1 MRLLQN
7 SLWRRYTDIC
17 LVEVSDHIKSILIA
31 LPEKAGVYQFFDE
44 NGSILYVGKAKVLK
58 NRVTSYFNK
67 IKHDSIKTKLMV
79 KKIRDIKYS
88 VVETESD
95 ALLLEDSLIKK
106 YKPRYNILLKDDKS
120 YASIVIKNEP
130 FPRVYSTRQIL
141 DDGSTY
147 FGPYTSGKSLY
158 SILDLIK
165 ELYPLRSCT
174 LNLSKANIQAKKFK
188 VCLEY
193 HLGNCLG
200 PCIGKQREE
209 DYQQGIQHIK
219 RIIKGEYLEAVK
231 NLKKDMLQLAAEQK
245 FEQAQQLKE
254 RIQTL
259 ENFQAKST
267 IVNTDIDNV
276 EVFSIASDTQST
288 YANYMHILRGSI
300 VHVYTAEVVRQLDE
314 TEEEVLAFVVRSFR
328 ERMNSKA
335 KTALLPIELNEKI
348 PGLEVIVPQRG
359 DKKKLVDLSLK
370 NANHFLL
377 EARKRAAFLDPE
389 RNTQRILETM
399 KKDLRLS
406 ELPVHIECF
415 DNSNIQGTNPV
426 SACVVFKN
434 AKPSKSDYRIFNI
447 QSVVGPDDFASMR
460 EAIYRRYS
468 RLLREDQPL
477 PQLLIIDGGKGQL
490 SSAMESLD
498 LLGLRGKI
506 AVIGIA
512 KRLEE
517 IFFPGDSIP
526 IYLDKR
532 SESLKIIQHLR
543 NEAHRYG
550 LSKHRQRRSKGA
562 IHSELEN
569 IAGVGKK
576 TIEKLL
582 QHFSSVA
589 RIKTATQKEI
599 EQVVG
604 EKIAEKIKNYFG
616 KAQEIG

>member
-1 MRLLQN
+1 M
-7 SLWRRYTDIC
+7 
-17 LVEVSDHIKSILIA
+17 EVSDHIKSILKA

-106 YKPRYNILLKDDKS
+106 FKPRYNILLKDDKS

-130 FPRVYSTRQIL
+130 FPRVHSTRQIL
-141 DDGSTY
+141 NDGSTY

-165 ELYPLRSCT
+165 ELYPLRTCT
-174 LNLSKANIQAKKFK
+174 LNLSRANIQAKKFK

-200 PCIGKQREE
+200 PCVGKQREE

-231 NLKKDMLQLAAEQK
+231 NLKKEMLQRASEQK

-276 EVFSIASDTQST
+276 EVFSIASDAQST
-288 YANYMHILRGSI
+288 YANYMHVMRGSI

-314 TEEEVLAFVVRSFR
+314 TDEEVLAFVIRSFR
-328 ERMNSKA
+328 ERMNSQA
-335 KTALLPIELNEKI
+335 KSALIPIEINEKI
-348 PGLEVIVPQRG
+348 PGVELHVPQRG

-468 RLLREDQPL
+468 RLIQEEQPL

-582 QHFSSVA
+582 QHFSSVS
-589 RIKTATQKEI
+589 RIKQATQKEI

-616 KAQEIG
+616 KAQ

>member
-1 MRLLQN
+1 M
-7 SLWRRYTDIC
+7 
-17 LVEVSDHIKSILIA
+17 EVSDHIKSIIKA

-106 YKPRYNILLKDDKS
+106 FKPRYNILLKDDKS

-130 FPRVYSTRQIL
+130 FPRVLSTRQIL

-147 FGPYTSGKSLY
+147 FGPYTSGRSLY

-200 PCIGKQREE
+200 PCVGKQREE

-231 NLKKDMLQLAAEQK
+231 NLKKDMLQLASEQK

-276 EVFSIASDTQST
+276 EVFSIASDAQST

-314 TEEEVLAFVVRSFR
+314 TDEEVLAFVVRSFR

-335 KTALLPIELNEKI
+335 KTALLPFELNEKI
-348 PGLEVIVPQRG
+348 PGLEVTVPQRG

-399 KKDLRLS
+399 KKDLHLS

-468 RLLREDQPL
+468 RLLQEEQPL

-498 LLGLRGKI
+498 LLGLRGRI

-517 IFFPGDSIP
+517 IFLPGDSIP

-589 RIKTATQKEI
+589 RIKSATQKEI

-616 KAQEIG
+616 KAQ

>member
-1 MRLLQN
+1 M
-7 SLWRRYTDIC
+7 
-17 LVEVSDHIKSILIA
+17 EVSDHIKSILKA
-31 LPEKAGVYQFFDE
+31 LPEKAGVYQFFEE

-58 NRVTSYFNK
+58 NRVSSYFNK
-67 IKHDSIKTKLMV
+67 NKYESIKTKLMV
-79 KKIRDIKYS
+79 KKICDIKYS

-106 YKPRYNILLKDDKS
+106 FKPRYNILLKDDKS
-120 YASIVIKNEP
+120 YSSIVIKNEP
-130 FPRVYSTRQIL
+130 FPRVLSTRQIL
-141 DDGSTY
+141 NDGSTY

-165 ELYPLRSCT
+165 ELYPLRTCT

-200 PCIGKQREE
+200 PCVGKQREE
-209 DYQQGIQHIK
+209 DYQQGVQHIK

-231 NLKKDMLQLAAEQK
+231 NLKKDMLLLASEQK

-276 EVFSIASDTQST
+276 EVFSIASDAQSI
-288 YANYMHILRGSI
+288 YANYMHIVRGSI

-314 TEEEVLAFVVRSFR
+314 TDEEVLAFVIRSFR
-328 ERMNSKA
+328 ERMKSQA
-335 KTALLPIELNEKI
+335 KSALIPFDIHEKI
-348 PGLEVIVPQRG
+348 PGLELHVPQRG
-359 DKKKLVDLSLK
+359 DKKKLVELSLK

-399 KKDLRLS
+399 KKDLRLP

-460 EAIYRRYS
+460 EAVYRRYA
-468 RLLREDQPL
+468 RLIQEEQPL

-582 QHFSSVA
+582 QHFSSVV
-589 RIKTATQKEI
+589 RIKAATQKEI

-604 EKIAEKIKNYFG
+604 EKIAEKIKNYFT
-616 KAQEIG
+616 KAH

>member
-1 MRLLQN
+1 M
-7 SLWRRYTDIC
+7 
-17 LVEVSDHIKSILIA
+17 EVSDHIKSILKA
-31 LPEKAGVYQFFDE
+31 LPEKAGVYQFFEE

-67 IKHDSIKTKLMV
+67 NKYESIKTKLMV

-106 YKPRYNILLKDDKS
+106 FKPRYNILLKDDKS
-120 YASIVIKNEP
+120 YSSIVIKNEP
-130 FPRVYSTRQIL
+130 FPRVQSTRQIL
-141 DDGSTY
+141 NDGSTY

-165 ELYPLRSCT
+165 ELYPLRTCT

-200 PCIGKQREE
+200 PCVGKQREE
-209 DYQQGIQHIK
+209 DYQQGVQHIK

-231 NLKKDMLQLAAEQK
+231 TLKKEMIQLASEQK

-276 EVFSIASDTQST
+276 EVFSIASDAQSI
-288 YANYMHILRGSI
+288 YANYMHIMRGSI

-314 TEEEVLAFVVRSFR
+314 TDEEVLSFVIRSFR
-328 ERMNSKA
+328 ERMKSQA
-335 KTALLPIELNEKI
+335 KSALIPFDIHEKI
-348 PGLEVIVPQRG
+348 PGLELNVPQRG

-399 KKDLRLS
+399 KKDLHLS

-460 EAIYRRYS
+460 EAIYRRYA
-468 RLLREDQPL
+468 RLIQEEQPL
-477 PQLLIIDGGKGQL
+477 PQLK
-490 SSAMESLD
+490 ME
-498 LLGLRGKI
+498 K
-506 AVIGIA
+506 
-512 KRLEE
+512 
-517 IFFPGDSIP
+517 
-526 IYLDKR
+526 
-532 SESLKIIQHLR
+532 
-543 NEAHRYG
+543 
-550 LSKHRQRRSKGA
+550 
-562 IHSELEN
+562 
-569 IAGVGKK
+569 
-576 TIEKLL
+576 
-582 QHFSSVA
+582 
-589 RIKTATQKEI
+589 
-599 EQVVG
+599 
-604 EKIAEKIKNYFG
+604 
-616 KAQEIG
+616 

>member
-1 MRLLQN
+1 
-7 SLWRRYTDIC
+7 
-17 LVEVSDHIKSILIA
+17 VEVSDHIKSILKA
-31 LPEKAGVYQFFDE
+31 LPEKAGVYQFFEE

-67 IKHDSIKTKLMV
+67 NKYESIKTKLMV

-106 YKPRYNILLKDDKS
+106 FKPRYNILLKDDKS

-130 FPRVYSTRQIL
+130 FPRVQSTRQIL
-141 DDGSTY
+141 NDGSTY

-165 ELYPLRSCT
+165 ELYPLRTCT

-188 VCLEY
+188 VCLEF

-200 PCIGKQREE
+200 PCVGKQREE
-209 DYQQGIQHIK
+209 DYQQGVQHIK

-231 NLKKDMLQLAAEQK
+231 NLKKDMLQLASDQK

-276 EVFSIASDTQST
+276 EVFSIASDAQSI
-288 YANYMHILRGSI
+288 YANYMHIMRGSI

-314 TEEEVLAFVVRSFR
+314 TDEEVLAFVIRSFR
-328 ERMNSKA
+328 ERMKSQA
-335 KTALLPIELNEKI
+335 KSALIPFDIHEKI
-348 PGLEVIVPQRG
+348 TGLELTVPQRG
-359 DKKKLVDLSLK
+359 DKKKLIELSLK

-399 KKDLRLS
+399 KKDLRLP

-460 EAIYRRYS
+460 EAVYRRYA
-468 RLLREDQPL
+468 RLIQEEQPL

-576 TIEKLL
+576 KIEKLL

-589 RIKTATQKEI
+589 RIKAATQNEI

-604 EKIAEKIKNYFG
+604 EKIAEKIKNYFT
-616 KAQEIG
+616 KAH

>member
-1 MRLLQN
+1 M
-7 SLWRRYTDIC
+7 
-17 LVEVSDHIKSILIA
+17 EVSDHIKSIIKA
-31 LPEKAGVYQFFDE
+31 LPEKVGVYQFFDE

-106 YKPRYNILLKDDKS
+106 FKPRYNILLKDDKS

-130 FPRVYSTRQIL
+130 FPRVLSTRQIL

-147 FGPYTSGKSLY
+147 FGPYTSGRSLY

-200 PCIGKQREE
+200 PCVGKQREE

-231 NLKKDMLQLAAEQK
+231 NLKKDMLQLASEQK

-276 EVFSIASDTQST
+276 EVFSIASDAQST

-314 TEEEVLAFVVRSFR
+314 TDEEVLAFVVRSFR

-335 KTALLPIELNEKI
+335 KTALLPFELNEKI
-348 PGLEVIVPQRG
+348 PGLEVTVPQRG

-399 KKDLRLS
+399 KKDLHLS

-468 RLLREDQPL
+468 RLLQEEQPL

-589 RIKTATQKEI
+589 RIKSATQKEI

-616 KAQEIG
+616 KAQ

>member
-1 MRLLQN
+1 
-7 SLWRRYTDIC
+7 
-17 LVEVSDHIKSILIA
+17 VEVSDHIKSILKA

-79 KKIRDIKYS
+79 KKIRDVKYS

-106 YKPRYNILLKDDKS
+106 FKPRYNILLKDDKS

-130 FPRVYSTRQIL
+130 FPRVLSTRQIL

-165 ELYPLRSCT
+165 ELYPLRTCT

-200 PCIGKQREE
+200 PCVGKQREE
-209 DYQQGIQHIK
+209 EYQQGIQHIK

-231 NLKKDMLQLAAEQK
+231 NLKKDMLQLASEQK

-314 TEEEVLAFVVRSFR
+314 TDEEVLAFVVRSFR

-335 KTALLPIELNEKI
+335 KTALLPFELNEKI
-348 PGLEVIVPQRG
+348 PGLEIMIPQRG

-399 KKDLRLS
+399 KKDLHLS

-468 RLLREDQPL
+468 RLIQEEQPL

-589 RIKTATQKEI
+589 RIKAATQKEI

-616 KAQEIG
+616 KAQ

>member
-1 MRLLQN
+1 
-7 SLWRRYTDIC
+7 
-17 LVEVSDHIKSILIA
+17 VEVSDHIKSILKA

-79 KKIRDIKYS
+79 KKIRDVKYS

-106 YKPRYNILLKDDKS
+106 FKPRYNILLKDDKS

-130 FPRVYSTRQIL
+130 FPRVLSTRQIL

-200 PCIGKQREE
+200 PCVGKQREE

-231 NLKKDMLQLAAEQK
+231 NLKKDMLQLASEQK

-276 EVFSIASDTQST
+276 EVFSIASDAQST

-314 TEEEVLAFVVRSFR
+314 TDEEVLAFVVRSFR

-335 KTALLPIELNEKI
+335 KTALLPFELNEKI
-348 PGLEVIVPQRG
+348 PGLEVTVPQRG

-399 KKDLRLS
+399 KKDLHLS

-468 RLLREDQPL
+468 RLVREEQPL
-477 PQLLIIDGGKGQL
+477 PQLIIIDGGKGQL

-589 RIKTATQKEI
+589 RIKSATQKEI

-616 KAQEIG
+616 KAQ

>member
-1 MRLLQN
+1 
-7 SLWRRYTDIC
+7 
-17 LVEVSDHIKSILIA
+17 VEVSDHIKSILKA

-106 YKPRYNILLKDDKS
+106 FKPRYNILLKDDKS

-130 FPRVYSTRQIL
+130 FPRVHSTRQIL
-141 DDGSTY
+141 NDGSTY

-165 ELYPLRSCT
+165 ELYPLRTCT

-200 PCIGKQREE
+200 PCVGKQREE

-231 NLKKDMLQLAAEQK
+231 NLKKEMLQLASEQK

-276 EVFSIASDTQST
+276 EVFSIASDAQST
-288 YANYMHILRGSI
+288 YANYMHVMRGSI

-314 TEEEVLAFVVRSFR
+314 TDEEVLAFVIRSFR
-328 ERMNSKA
+328 ERMNSQA
-335 KTALLPIELNEKI
+335 KSALIPIEINEKI
-348 PGLEVIVPQRG
+348 PGVELHVPQRG

-468 RLLREDQPL
+468 RLIQEEQPL

-582 QHFSSVA
+582 QHFSSVS
-589 RIKTATQKEI
+589 RIKQATQKEI

-616 KAQEIG
+616 KAQ

>member
-1 MRLLQN
+1 M
-7 SLWRRYTDIC
+7 
-17 LVEVSDHIKSILIA
+17 EVSDHIKSILKA

-165 ELYPLRSCT
+165 ELYPLRTCN
-174 LNLSKANIQAKKFK
+174 LNLTKANIQAKKFK

-200 PCIGKQREE
+200 PCVGKQREE

-231 NLKKDMLQLAAEQK
+231 NLKKDMLQLASEQK

-276 EVFSIASDTQST
+276 EVFSIASDAQST

-468 RLLREDQPL
+468 RLLQEEQPL

-517 IFFPGDSIP
+517 IFFPGDTIP

-616 KAQEIG
+616 KAQ

>member
-1 MRLLQN
+1 
-7 SLWRRYTDIC
+7 
-17 LVEVSDHIKSILIA
+17 

-79 KKIRDIKYS
+79 KKIRDVKYS

-106 YKPRYNILLKDDKS
+106 FKPRYNILLKDDKS

-130 FPRVYSTRQIL
+130 FPRVLSTRQIL

-165 ELYPLRSCT
+165 ELYPLRTCS

-200 PCIGKQREE
+200 PCVGKQREE
-209 DYQQGIQHIK
+209 DYQQGVQHIK

-231 NLKKDMLQLAAEQK
+231 NLKKDMLQLASEQK

-276 EVFSIASDTQST
+276 EVFSIASDAQST
-288 YANYMHILRGSI
+288 YANYMHVLRGSI

-314 TEEEVLAFVVRSFR
+314 TDEEVLSFVVRSFR

-335 KTALLPIELNEKI
+335 KSALLPFELNEKI
-348 PGLEVIVPQRG
+348 PGLEVLVPQRG
-359 DKKKLVDLSLK
+359 DKKKLIDLSLK

-399 KKDLRLS
+399 KKDLHLS

-460 EAIYRRYS
+460 EAIYRRYA
-468 RLLREDQPL
+468 RLLQEEQPL

-569 IAGVGKK
+569 IAGVGKM

-616 KAQEIG
+616 KAQ

>member
-1 MRLLQN
+1 
-7 SLWRRYTDIC
+7 
-17 LVEVSDHIKSILIA
+17 VEVSDHIKSILKA

-79 KKIRDIKYS
+79 KKIRDVKYS

-106 YKPRYNILLKDDKS
+106 FKPRYNILLKDDKS
-120 YASIVIKNEP
+120 YSSIVIKNEP
-130 FPRVYSTRQIL
+130 FPRVFSTRQIL

-147 FGPYTSGKSLY
+147 FGPYTSGKSLF

-165 ELYPLRSCT
+165 ELYPLRTCS

-200 PCIGKQREE
+200 PCVGKQREE
-209 DYQQGIQHIK
+209 EYQQGVQHIK

-231 NLKKDMLQLAAEQK
+231 VLKKDMHQLASEQK

-276 EVFSIASDTQST
+276 EVFSIASDAQST
-288 YANYMHILRGSI
+288 YANYLHILRGSI

-314 TEEEVLAFVVRSFR
+314 TDEEVLSFVVRSFR
-328 ERMNSKA
+328 KRMNSTA
-335 KTALLPIELNEKI
+335 KSALLPFELNEKI
-348 PGLEVIVPQRG
+348 PGLEVLVPQRG
-359 DKKKLVDLSLK
+359 DKKKLIDLSLK

-460 EAIYRRYS
+460 EAIYRRYA
-468 RLLREDQPL
+468 RLIQEEQPL

-569 IAGVGKK
+569 IAGVGKM

-589 RIKTATQKEI
+589 RIKAATQKEI

-616 KAQEIG
+616 KAQ

>member
-1 MRLLQN
+1 M
-7 SLWRRYTDIC
+7 
-17 LVEVSDHIKSILIA
+17 EVSDHIKSILKA

-79 KKIRDIKYS
+79 KKIRDVKYS

-106 YKPRYNILLKDDKS
+106 FKPRYNILLKDDKS

-130 FPRVYSTRQIL
+130 FPRVLSTRQIL

-165 ELYPLRSCT
+165 ELYPLRTCT

-200 PCIGKQREE
+200 PCVGKQREE

-231 NLKKDMLQLAAEQK
+231 NLKKDMLQLASEQK

-276 EVFSIASDTQST
+276 EVFSIASDTQRT

-314 TEEEVLAFVVRSFR
+314 TDEEVLAFVVRSFR

-348 PGLEVIVPQRG
+348 PGLEILVPQRG
-359 DKKKLVDLSLK
+359 DKKKLIDLSLK

-377 EARKRAAFLDPE
+377 EARKREAFLDPE
-389 RNTQRILETM
+389 RNTQRILETI
-399 KKDLRLS
+399 KKDLHLS

-468 RLLREDQPL
+468 RLIQEEQPL

-589 RIKTATQKEI
+589 RIKAAGQKEI

-604 EKIAEKIKNYFG
+604 EKIAEKIKNYFT
-616 KAQEIG
+616 KAE

>member
-1 MRLLQN
+1 M
-7 SLWRRYTDIC
+7 
-17 LVEVSDHIKSILIA
+17 EVSDHIKSIIKA

-44 NGSILYVGKAKVLK
+44 NGFILYVGKAKVLK

-106 YKPRYNILLKDDKS
+106 FKPRYNILLKDDKS

-130 FPRVYSTRQIL
+130 FPRVLSTRQIL

-147 FGPYTSGKSLY
+147 FGPYTSGRSLY

-200 PCIGKQREE
+200 PCVGKQREE

-231 NLKKDMLQLAAEQK
+231 NLKKDMLQLASEQK

-276 EVFSIASDTQST
+276 EVFSIASDAQST

-314 TEEEVLAFVVRSFR
+314 TDEEVLAFVVRSFR

-335 KTALLPIELNEKI
+335 KTALLPFELNEKI
-348 PGLEVIVPQRG
+348 PGLEVTVPQRG

-399 KKDLRLS
+399 KKDLHLS

-468 RLLREDQPL
+468 RLLQEEQPL

-589 RIKTATQKEI
+589 RIKSATQKEI

-616 KAQEIG
+616 KAQ

>member
-1 MRLLQN
+1 M
-7 SLWRRYTDIC
+7 
-17 LVEVSDHIKSILIA
+17 EVSDHIKSILKA
-31 LPEKAGVYQFFDE
+31 LPEKAGVYQFFEE

-67 IKHDSIKTKLMV
+67 NKYESIKTKLMV

-106 YKPRYNILLKDDKS
+106 FKPRYNILLKDDKS
-120 YASIVIKNEP
+120 YSSIVIKNEP
-130 FPRVYSTRQIL
+130 FPRVQSTRQIL
-141 DDGSTY
+141 NDGSTY

-165 ELYPLRSCT
+165 ELYPLRTCT

-200 PCIGKQREE
+200 PCVGKQREE
-209 DYQQGIQHIK
+209 EYQQGVQHIK

-231 NLKKDMLQLAAEQK
+231 TLKKEMIQLASEQK

-276 EVFSIASDTQST
+276 EVFSIASDAQSI
-288 YANYMHILRGSI
+288 YANYMHVMRGSI

-314 TEEEVLAFVVRSFR
+314 TDEEVLAFVIRSFR
-328 ERMNSKA
+328 ERMKSQA
-335 KTALLPIELNEKI
+335 KSAIIPFDIHEKI
-348 PGLEVIVPQRG
+348 PGLELHVPQRG
-359 DKKKLVDLSLK
+359 DKKKLVELSLK

-399 KKDLRLS
+399 KKDLRLP

-460 EAIYRRYS
+460 EAVYRRYS
-468 RLLREDQPL
+468 RLIQEEQPL

-582 QHFSSVA
+582 QHFSSVS
-589 RIKTATQKEI
+589 RIKLASTKEI

-604 EKIAEKIKNYFG
+604 EKIAEKINNYFA
-616 KAQEIG
+616 KAN

>member
-1 MRLLQN
+1 M
-7 SLWRRYTDIC
+7 
-17 LVEVSDHIKSILIA
+17 EVSDHIKSILKA

-67 IKHDSIKTKLMV
+67 NKYESIKTKLMV

-106 YKPRYNILLKDDKS
+106 FKPRYNILLKDDKS

-130 FPRVYSTRQIL
+130 FPRVQSTRQIL
-141 DDGSTY
+141 NDGSTY

-165 ELYPLRSCT
+165 ELYPLRTCT

-188 VCLEY
+188 VCLEF

-200 PCIGKQREE
+200 PCVGKQREE
-209 DYQQGIQHIK
+209 DYQQGVQHIK

-231 NLKKDMLQLAAEQK
+231 NLKKDMLQLASDQK

-276 EVFSIASDTQST
+276 EVFSIASDAQSI
-288 YANYMHILRGSI
+288 YANYMHVMRGSI

-314 TEEEVLAFVVRSFR
+314 TDEEVLAFVIRSFR
-328 ERMNSKA
+328 ERMKSQA
-335 KTALLPIELNEKI
+335 KSALIPFDIHEKI
-348 PGLEVIVPQRG
+348 PGLELHVPQRG
-359 DKKKLVDLSLK
+359 DKKKLVELSLK

-399 KKDLRLS
+399 KKDLRLP

-460 EAIYRRYS
+460 EAVYRRYA
-468 RLLREDQPL
+468 RLIQEEQPL

-569 IAGVGKK
+569 ITGVGAK

-582 QHFSSVA
+582 QHFSSVS
-589 RIKTATQKEI
+589 RIKLATQKEI

-604 EKIAEKIKNYFG
+604 EKIAEKVKNYFM
-616 KAQEIG
+616 KAK

>member
-1 MRLLQN
+1 M
-7 SLWRRYTDIC
+7 
-17 LVEVSDHIKSILIA
+17 EVSDHIKSIIKA

-106 YKPRYNILLKDDKS
+106 FKPRYNILLKDDKS

-130 FPRVYSTRQIL
+130 FPRVLSTRQIL

-147 FGPYTSGKSLY
+147 FGPYTSGRSLY

-200 PCIGKQREE
+200 PCVGKQREE
-209 DYQQGIQHIK
+209 DYQHGIQHIK

-231 NLKKDMLQLAAEQK
+231 NLKKDMLQLASEQK

-276 EVFSIASDTQST
+276 EVFSIASDAQST

-314 TEEEVLAFVVRSFR
+314 TDEEVLAFVVRSFR

-335 KTALLPIELNEKI
+335 KTALLPFELNEKI
-348 PGLEVIVPQRG
+348 PGLEVTVPQRG

-399 KKDLRLS
+399 KKDLHLS

-468 RLLREDQPL
+468 RLLQEEQPL
-477 PQLLIIDGGKGQL
+477 PQWNRWTY
-490 SSAMESLD
+490 
-498 LLGLRGKI
+498 LGY
-506 AVIGIA
+506 
-512 KRLEE
+512 EE
-517 IFFPGDSIP
+517 
-526 IYLDKR
+526 K
-532 SESLKIIQHLR
+532 
-543 NEAHRYG
+543 
-550 LSKHRQRRSKGA
+550 
-562 IHSELEN
+562 
-569 IAGVGKK
+569 
-576 TIEKLL
+576 
-582 QHFSSVA
+582 
-589 RIKTATQKEI
+589 
-599 EQVVG
+599 
-604 EKIAEKIKNYFG
+604 
-616 KAQEIG
+616 

>member
-1 MRLLQN
+1 
-7 SLWRRYTDIC
+7 
-17 LVEVSDHIKSILIA
+17 VEVSDHIKSILKA
-31 LPEKAGVYQFFDE
+31 LPEKAGVYQFFEE

-67 IKHDSIKTKLMV
+67 NKYESIKTKLMV

-106 YKPRYNILLKDDKS
+106 FKPRYNILLKDDKS
-120 YASIVIKNEP
+120 YSSIVIKNEP
-130 FPRVYSTRQIL
+130 FPRVLSTRQIL
-141 DDGSTY
+141 NDGSTY

-165 ELYPLRSCT
+165 ELYPLRTCT

-200 PCIGKQREE
+200 PCVGKQREE
-209 DYQQGIQHIK
+209 DYQQGVQHIK

-231 NLKKDMLQLAAEQK
+231 NLKKDMLLLASEQK

-276 EVFSIASDTQST
+276 EVFSIASDAQSI
-288 YANYMHILRGSI
+288 YANYMHIVRGSI

-314 TEEEVLAFVVRSFR
+314 TDEEVLAFVIRSFR
-328 ERMNSKA
+328 ERMKSQA
-335 KTALLPIELNEKI
+335 KSALIPFEIHEKI
-348 PGLEVIVPQRG
+348 PGLELHVPQRG
-359 DKKKLVDLSLK
+359 DKKKLVELSLK

-399 KKDLRLS
+399 KKDLRLP

-460 EAIYRRYS
+460 EAVYRRYA
-468 RLLREDQPL
+468 RLIQEEQPL

-582 QHFSSVA
+582 QHFSSVV
-589 RIKTATQKEI
+589 RIKAATQKEI

-604 EKIAEKIKNYFG
+604 EKIAEKIKNYFT
-616 KAQEIG
+616 KAH

>member
-1 MRLLQN
+1 M
-7 SLWRRYTDIC
+7 
-17 LVEVSDHIKSILIA
+17 EVSDHIKSILKA
-31 LPEKAGVYQFFDE
+31 LPEKAGVYQFFEE

-67 IKHDSIKTKLMV
+67 NKYESIKTKLMV

-106 YKPRYNILLKDDKS
+106 FKPRYNILLKDDKS
-120 YASIVIKNEP
+120 YSSIVIKNEP
-130 FPRVYSTRQIL
+130 FPRVLSTRQIL
-141 DDGSTY
+141 NDGSTY

-158 SILDLIK
+158 SILDLIR
-165 ELYPLRSCT
+165 ELYPLRTCT

-200 PCIGKQREE
+200 PCVGKQREE
-209 DYQQGIQHIK
+209 DYQQGVQHIK

-231 NLKKDMLQLAAEQK
+231 NLKKEMLLLASEQK

-276 EVFSIASDTQST
+276 EVFSIASDAQSI
-288 YANYMHILRGSI
+288 YANYMHIMRGSI

-314 TEEEVLAFVVRSFR
+314 THEEVLAFVIRSFR
-328 ERMNSKA
+328 ERMKSQA
-335 KTALLPIELNEKI
+335 KTAIIPFDINEKI
-348 PGLEVIVPQRG
+348 PGLELIVPQRG

-399 KKDLRLS
+399 KKDLHLA

-460 EAIYRRYS
+460 EAVYRRYA
-468 RLLREDQPL
+468 RLIQEEQPL

-589 RIKTATQKEI
+589 RIKAATQNEI

-604 EKIAEKIKNYFG
+604 EKIAEKIKNYFT
-616 KAQEIG
+616 KAH

>member
-1 MRLLQN
+1 
-7 SLWRRYTDIC
+7 
-17 LVEVSDHIKSILIA
+17 VEVSDHIKSIIKA

-106 YKPRYNILLKDDKS
+106 FKPRYNILLKDDKS

-130 FPRVYSTRQIL
+130 FPRVLSTRQIL

-147 FGPYTSGKSLY
+147 FGPYTSGRSLY

-200 PCIGKQREE
+200 PCVGKQREE

-231 NLKKDMLQLAAEQK
+231 NLKKDMLQLASEQK

-276 EVFSIASDTQST
+276 EVFSIASDAQST

-314 TEEEVLAFVVRSFR
+314 TDEEVLAFVVRSFR

-335 KTALLPIELNEKI
+335 KTALLPFELNEKI
-348 PGLEVIVPQRG
+348 PGLEVTVPQRG

-399 KKDLRLS
+399 KKDLHLS

-468 RLLREDQPL
+468 RLIREEQPL

-589 RIKTATQKEI
+589 RIKSATQKEI

-616 KAQEIG
+616 KAQ

>member
-1 MRLLQN
+1 M
-7 SLWRRYTDIC
+7 
-17 LVEVSDHIKSILIA
+17 EVSDHIKSILKA
-31 LPEKAGVYQFFDE
+31 LPEKAGVYQFFEE

-67 IKHDSIKTKLMV
+67 NKYESIKTKLMV

-106 YKPRYNILLKDDKS
+106 FKPRYNILLKDDKS
-120 YASIVIKNEP
+120 YSSIVIKNEP
-130 FPRVYSTRQIL
+130 FPRVLSTRQIL
-141 DDGSTY
+141 NDGSTY

-165 ELYPLRSCT
+165 ELYPLRTCT

-200 PCIGKQREE
+200 PCVGKQREE
-209 DYQQGIQHIK
+209 DYQQGVQHIK

-231 NLKKDMLQLAAEQK
+231 NLKKDMVLLASEQK

-259 ENFQAKST
+259 ENVQAKST

-276 EVFSIASDTQST
+276 EVFSIASDAQSI
-288 YANYMHILRGSI
+288 YANYMHIVRGSI

-314 TEEEVLAFVVRSFR
+314 TDEEVLAFVIRSFR
-328 ERMNSKA
+328 ERMKSQA
-335 KTALLPIELNEKI
+335 KSALIPFDIHEKI
-348 PGLEVIVPQRG
+348 PGLELHVPQRG
-359 DKKKLVDLSLK
+359 DKKKLVELSLK

-399 KKDLRLS
+399 KKDLRLP

-460 EAIYRRYS
+460 EAVYRRYA
-468 RLLREDQPL
+468 RLIQEEQPL

-517 IFFPGDSIP
+517 IFFPGDTIP

-582 QHFSSVA
+582 QHFSSVV
-589 RIKTATQKEI
+589 RIKAATQKEI

-604 EKIAEKIKNYFG
+604 EKIAEKIKNYFT
-616 KAQEIG
+616 KAH

>member
-7 SLWRRYTDIC
+7 SLWRRYADIC
-17 LVEVSDHIKSILIA
+17 VVEVSNHIKSILKA
-31 LPEKAGVYQFFDE
+31 LPEKSGVYQFFEE

-58 NRVTSYFNK
+58 NRVTNYFNK
-67 IKHDSIKTKLMV
+67 NKYESIKTKLMV

-106 YKPRYNILLKDDKS
+106 FKPRYNILLKDDKS

-130 FPRVYSTRQIL
+130 FPRVLSMRQIL
-141 DDGSTY
+141 NDGSTY

-165 ELYPLRSCT
+165 ELYPLRTCT

-200 PCIGKQREE
+200 PCIGKQRED

-231 NLKKDMLQLAAEQK
+231 TLKKEMIQLASEQK

-276 EVFSIASDTQST
+276 EVFSIASDAQST
-288 YANYMHILRGSI
+288 YANYMHIMRGSI

-314 TEEEVLAFVVRSFR
+314 TDEEALAFVIRSFR
-328 ERMNSKA
+328 ERMNSQA
-335 KTALLPIELNEKI
+335 KSAIIPFDINEKI
-348 PGLEVIVPQRG
+348 PGLELHVPQRG

-399 KKDLRLS
+399 KKDLRLP

-460 EAIYRRYS
+460 EAVYRRYS
-468 RLLREDQPL
+468 RLIQEEQPL

-569 IAGVGKK
+569 IAGVGAK

-582 QHFSSVA
+582 QHFSSVS
-589 RIKTATQKEI
+589 RIKLATQKEI

-616 KAQEIG
+616 KAQ

>member
-1 MRLLQN
+1 
-7 SLWRRYTDIC
+7 
-17 LVEVSDHIKSILIA
+17 VEVSDHIKSILKA
-31 LPEKAGVYQFFDE
+31 LPEKAGVYQFFEE

-79 KKIRDIKYS
+79 KKISDIKYS

-106 YKPRYNILLKDDKS
+106 FKPRYNILLKDDKS

-130 FPRVYSTRQIL
+130 FPRVLSMRQIL
-141 DDGSTY
+141 NDGSTY

-165 ELYPLRSCT
+165 ELYPLRTCT

-200 PCIGKQREE
+200 PCIGKQRED

-231 NLKKDMLQLAAEQK
+231 TLKKEMIQLASEQK

-276 EVFSIASDTQST
+276 EVFSIASDAQST
-288 YANYMHILRGSI
+288 YANYMHIMRGSI

-314 TEEEVLAFVVRSFR
+314 TDEEALAFVIRSFR
-328 ERMNSKA
+328 ERMNSQA
-335 KTALLPIELNEKI
+335 KSAIIPFDINEKI
-348 PGLEVIVPQRG
+348 PGLELHVPQRG

-399 KKDLRLS
+399 KKDLRLP

-460 EAIYRRYS
+460 EAVYRRYS
-468 RLLREDQPL
+468 RLIQEEQPL

-569 IAGVGKK
+569 IAGVGAK

-582 QHFSSVA
+582 QHFSSVS
-589 RIKTATQKEI
+589 RIKLATQKEI

-616 KAQEIG
+616 KAQ

>member
-1 MRLLQN
+1 
-7 SLWRRYTDIC
+7 
-17 LVEVSDHIKSILIA
+17 VEVSDHIKSILKA
-31 LPEKAGVYQFFDE
+31 LPEKAGVYQFFEE

-67 IKHDSIKTKLMV
+67 NKYESIKTKLMV

-106 YKPRYNILLKDDKS
+106 FKPRYNILLKDDKS
-120 YASIVIKNEP
+120 YSSIVIKNEP
-130 FPRVYSTRQIL
+130 FPRVQSTRQIL
-141 DDGSTY
+141 NDGSTY

-165 ELYPLRSCT
+165 ELYPLRTCT

-200 PCIGKQREE
+200 PCVGKQREE
-209 DYQQGIQHIK
+209 DYQQGVQHIK

-231 NLKKDMLQLAAEQK
+231 TLKKEMIQLASEQK

-276 EVFSIASDTQST
+276 EVFSIASDAQSI
-288 YANYMHILRGSI
+288 YANYMHIMRGSI

-314 TEEEVLAFVVRSFR
+314 TDEEVLAFVIRSFR
-328 ERMNSKA
+328 ERMKSQA
-335 KTALLPIELNEKI
+335 KSALIPFDINEKI
-348 PGLEVIVPQRG
+348 PGLELHVPQRG
-359 DKKKLVDLSLK
+359 DKKKLIELSLK

-399 KKDLRLS
+399 KKDLRLP
-406 ELPVHIECF
+406 EYPVHIECF

-460 EAIYRRYS
+460 EAVYRRYA
-468 RLLREDQPL
+468 RLIQEEQPL

-562 IHSELEN
+562 IHSELDN

-589 RIKTATQKEI
+589 RIKAATQNEI

-604 EKIAEKIKNYFG
+604 EKIAEKIKNYFT
-616 KAQEIG
+616 KAH

>member
-1 MRLLQN
+1 M
-7 SLWRRYTDIC
+7 
-17 LVEVSDHIKSILIA
+17 EVSDHIKSILKA

-79 KKIRDIKYS
+79 KKIRDVKYS

-106 YKPRYNILLKDDKS
+106 FKPRYNILLKDDKS

-130 FPRVYSTRQIL
+130 FPRVLSTRQIL

-165 ELYPLRSCT
+165 ELYPLRTCS

-200 PCIGKQREE
+200 PCVGKQREE
-209 DYQQGIQHIK
+209 DYQQGVQHIK

-231 NLKKDMLQLAAEQK
+231 NLKKEMLYLASEQK

-276 EVFSIASDTQST
+276 EVFSIASDAQST

-314 TEEEVLAFVVRSFR
+314 TDEEVLAFVVRSFR
-328 ERMNSKA
+328 ERMSSKA
-335 KTALLPIELNEKI
+335 KTALLPFELNEKI
-348 PGLEVIVPQRG
+348 PGLEVMVPQRG
-359 DKKKLVDLSLK
+359 DKKKLIDLSLK

-447 QSVVGPDDFASMR
+447 QTVVGPDDFASMR

-468 RLLREDQPL
+468 RLIQEEQQL

-589 RIKTATQKEI
+589 RIKAASQKEI

-616 KAQEIG
+616 KAQ

>member
-1 MRLLQN
+1 
-7 SLWRRYTDIC
+7 
-17 LVEVSDHIKSILIA
+17 VEVSDHIKSIIKA

-106 YKPRYNILLKDDKS
+106 FKPRYNILLKDDKS

-130 FPRVYSTRQIL
+130 FPRVLSTRQIL

-147 FGPYTSGKSLY
+147 FGPYTSGRSLY

-200 PCIGKQREE
+200 PCVGKQREE

-231 NLKKDMLQLAAEQK
+231 NLKKDMLQLASEQK

-276 EVFSIASDTQST
+276 EVFSIASDAQST

-314 TEEEVLAFVVRSFR
+314 TDEEVLAFVVRSFR

-335 KTALLPIELNEKI
+335 KTALLPFELNEKI
-348 PGLEVIVPQRG
+348 PGLEVTVPQRG

-399 KKDLRLS
+399 KKDLHLS

-468 RLLREDQPL
+468 RLIREEQPL

-517 IFFPGDSIP
+517 IFFPSDSIP

-589 RIKTATQKEI
+589 RIKSATQKEI

-616 KAQEIG
+616 KAQ

>member
-1 MRLLQN
+1 
-7 SLWRRYTDIC
+7 
-17 LVEVSDHIKSILIA
+17 VEVSDHIKSILKA

-79 KKIRDIKYS
+79 KKIRDVKYS

-106 YKPRYNILLKDDKS
+106 FKPRYNILLKDDKS

-130 FPRVYSTRQIL
+130 FPRVFSTRQIL

-147 FGPYTSGKSLY
+147 FGPYTSGRSLY

-200 PCIGKQREE
+200 PCVGKQREE

-231 NLKKDMLQLAAEQK
+231 NLKKDMLQLASEQK

-314 TEEEVLAFVVRSFR
+314 TDEEVLAFVVRSFR

-335 KTALLPIELNEKI
+335 KTALLPFELNEKI
-348 PGLEVIVPQRG
+348 PGLEVMVPQRG

-399 KKDLRLS
+399 KKDLHLS

-468 RLLREDQPL
+468 RLIQEEQPL

-589 RIKTATQKEI
+589 RIKSATQKEI

-616 KAQEIG
+616 KAQ

>member
-1 MRLLQN
+1 M
-7 SLWRRYTDIC
+7 
-17 LVEVSDHIKSILIA
+17 EVSDHIKSILKA
-31 LPEKAGVYQFFDE
+31 LPEKAGVYQFFEE

-67 IKHDSIKTKLMV
+67 NKYESIKTKLMV

-106 YKPRYNILLKDDKS
+106 FKPRYNILLKDDKS
-120 YASIVIKNEP
+120 YSSIVIKNEP
-130 FPRVYSTRQIL
+130 FPRVQSTRQIL
-141 DDGSTY
+141 NDGSTY

-165 ELYPLRSCT
+165 ELYPLRTCT

-188 VCLEY
+188 VCLEF

-200 PCIGKQREE
+200 PCVGKQREE
-209 DYQQGIQHIK
+209 DYQQGVQHIK

-231 NLKKDMLQLAAEQK
+231 TLKKEMLQLASDQK

-276 EVFSIASDTQST
+276 EVFSIASDAQSI
-288 YANYMHILRGSI
+288 YANYMHVMRGSI

-314 TEEEVLAFVVRSFR
+314 TDEEVLAFVIRSFR
-328 ERMNSKA
+328 ERMKSRAKA
-335 KTALLPIELNEKI
+335 ALIPFDIHEKI
-348 PGLEVIVPQRG
+348 PGLELHVPQRG
-359 DKKKLVDLSLK
+359 DKKKLVELSLK

-399 KKDLRLS
+399 KKDLRLP

-460 EAIYRRYS
+460 EAVYRRYA
-468 RLLREDQPL
+468 RLIQEDQPL

-569 IAGVGKK
+569 IAGVGAK

-582 QHFSSVA
+582 QHFSSVS
-589 RIKTATQKEI
+589 RIKLATQKEI

-604 EKIAEKIKNYFG
+604 EKIAEKVKNYFM
-616 KAQEIG
+616 KAK

>member
-1 MRLLQN
+1 
-7 SLWRRYTDIC
+7 
-17 LVEVSDHIKSILIA
+17 VEVSDHIKSILKA
-31 LPEKAGVYQFFDE
+31 LPEKAGVYQFFEE

-67 IKHDSIKTKLMV
+67 NKYESIKTKLMV

-106 YKPRYNILLKDDKS
+106 FKPRYNILLKDDKS
-120 YASIVIKNEP
+120 YSSIVIKNEP
-130 FPRVYSTRQIL
+130 FPRVQSTRQIL
-141 DDGSTY
+141 NDGSTY

-165 ELYPLRSCT
+165 ELYPLRTCT

-200 PCIGKQREE
+200 PCVGKQREE
-209 DYQQGIQHIK
+209 DYQQGVQHIK

-231 NLKKDMLQLAAEQK
+231 TLKKEMIQLASEQK

-276 EVFSIASDTQST
+276 EVFSIASDAQSI
-288 YANYMHILRGSI
+288 YANYMHIMRGSI

-314 TEEEVLAFVVRSFR
+314 TDEEVLAFVIRSFR
-328 ERMNSKA
+328 ERMKSQA
-335 KTALLPIELNEKI
+335 KSALIPFDINEKI
-348 PGLEVIVPQRG
+348 PGLELHVPQRG
-359 DKKKLVDLSLK
+359 DKKKLIELSLK

-399 KKDLRLS
+399 KKDLRLP
-406 ELPVHIECF
+406 EYPVHIECF

-460 EAIYRRYS
+460 EAVYRRYA
-468 RLLREDQPL
+468 RLIQEEQPL

-589 RIKTATQKEI
+589 RIKAATQNEI

-604 EKIAEKIKNYFG
+604 EKIAEKIKNYFT
-616 KAQEIG
+616 KAH

>member
-1 MRLLQN
+1 M
-7 SLWRRYTDIC
+7 
-17 LVEVSDHIKSILIA
+17 EVSDHIKSIIKA

-106 YKPRYNILLKDDKS
+106 FKPRYNILLKDDKS

-130 FPRVYSTRQIL
+130 FPRVLSTRQIL

-147 FGPYTSGKSLY
+147 FGPYTSGRSLY

-200 PCIGKQREE
+200 PCVGKQREE
-209 DYQQGIQHIK
+209 EYQQGIQHIK

-231 NLKKDMLQLAAEQK
+231 NLKKDMLQLASEQK

-276 EVFSIASDTQST
+276 EVFSIASDAQST

-314 TEEEVLAFVVRSFR
+314 TDEEVLAFVVRSFR

-335 KTALLPIELNEKI
+335 KTALLPFELNEKI
-348 PGLEVIVPQRG
+348 PGLEVTVPQRG

-399 KKDLRLS
+399 KKDLHLS

-468 RLLREDQPL
+468 RLLQEEQPL

-582 QHFSSVA
+582 QHFSSAA
-589 RIKTATQKEI
+589 RIKSATQKEI

-604 EKIAEKIKNYFG
+604 EKIAEKVKNYFG
-616 KAQEIG
+616 KAQ

>member
-1 MRLLQN
+1 MSLLQN

-17 LVEVSDHIKSILIA
+17 VVEVSDHIKSILKA

-79 KKIRDIKYS
+79 KKIRDVKYS

-106 YKPRYNILLKDDKS
+106 FKPRYNILLKDDKS
-120 YASIVIKNEP
+120 YSSIVIKNEP
-130 FPRVYSTRQIL
+130 FPRVFSTRQIL

-147 FGPYTSGKSLY
+147 FGPYTSGKSLF

-165 ELYPLRSCT
+165 ELYPLRTCS
-174 LNLSKANIQAKKFK
+174 LNLSKANIQTKKFK

-200 PCIGKQREE
+200 PCVGKQREE
-209 DYQQGIQHIK
+209 DYQQGVQHIK

-231 NLKKDMLQLAAEQK
+231 VLKKDMHQLASEQK

-276 EVFSIASDTQST
+276 EVFSIASDAQST
-288 YANYMHILRGSI
+288 YANYLHILRGSI

-314 TEEEVLAFVVRSFR
+314 TDEEVLSFVVRSFR
-328 ERMNSKA
+328 KRMNSTA
-335 KTALLPIELNEKI
+335 KSALLPFELNEKI
-348 PGLEVIVPQRG
+348 PGLEVLVPQRG
-359 DKKKLVDLSLK
+359 DKKKLIDLSLK

-460 EAIYRRYS
+460 EAIYRRYA
-468 RLLREDQPL
+468 RLIQEEQPL

-569 IAGVGKK
+569 IAGVGKM

-589 RIKTATQKEI
+589 RIKAATQKEI

-616 KAQEIG
+616 KAQ

>member
-1 MRLLQN
+1 M
-7 SLWRRYTDIC
+7 
-17 LVEVSDHIKSILIA
+17 EVSDHIKSIIKA

-106 YKPRYNILLKDDKS
+106 FKPRYNILLKDDKS

-130 FPRVYSTRQIL
+130 FPRVLSTRQIL

-147 FGPYTSGKSLY
+147 FGPYTSGRSLY

-200 PCIGKQREE
+200 PCVGKQREE

-231 NLKKDMLQLAAEQK
+231 NLKKDMLQLASEQK

-276 EVFSIASDTQST
+276 EVFSIASDAQST

-314 TEEEVLAFVVRSFR
+314 TDEEVLAFVVRSFR

-335 KTALLPIELNEKI
+335 KTALLPFELNEKI
-348 PGLEVIVPQRG
+348 PGLEVTVPQRG

-399 KKDLRLS
+399 KKDLHLS

-468 RLLREDQPL
+468 RLLQEEQPL

-582 QHFSSVA
+582 QHFSSLA
-589 RIKTATQKEI
+589 RIKSATQKEI

-616 KAQEIG
+616 KAQ